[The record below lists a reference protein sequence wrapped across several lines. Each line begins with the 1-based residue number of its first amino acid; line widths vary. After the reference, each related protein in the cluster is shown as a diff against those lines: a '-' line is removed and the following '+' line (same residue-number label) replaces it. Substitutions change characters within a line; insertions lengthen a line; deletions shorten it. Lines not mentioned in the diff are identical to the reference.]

1 MNIMTLLEQLANS
14 AHHKVSVE
22 ELISSQPLEIQNV
35 FISNNGSQ
43 LKKILGNHNCVDRSS
58 VVQIKK

>member
-1 MNIMTLLEQLANS
+1 MNVMTLLEQLANS
-14 AHHKVSVE
+14 VHHKVSVK
-22 ELISSQPLEIQNV
+22 ELISSQPSEIQNA

-43 LKKILGNHNCVDRSS
+43 LKKILGNNNCLDRSS